1 MLLAP
6 ISNEK
11 FKYEHLIANPQNLEE
26 IKAFFVSKP
35 TGKGLERYLKSM
47 AELEEYSRS
56 NRTYLVRD
64 KETNEIAAYFSLRTG
79 SFTLKEPEQSDD
91 DASKYTVPSVELSN
105 FAVNSAYREK
115 HPEIKRIGEQVFSR
129 FIIPTVNYGA
139 ELFGVQALH
148 IYALPED
155 ELLEHYATFGFSR
168 LPPEM
173 EEYIHKH
180 LKPDYDSKCIFM
192 YQLL

>member
-1 MLLAP
+1 MLLAS
-6 ISNEK
+6 IENEK
-11 FKYEHLIANPQNLEE
+11 FKYEHLIETPQNLDE
-26 IKAFFVSKP
+26 IKSFTVAQP
-35 TGKGLERYLKSM
+35 TGKGLERYLKLM
-47 AELEEYSRS
+47 AEQEEYNGG

-64 KETNEIAAYFSLRTG
+64 KETNEIAAYFSLHTG
-79 SFTLKEPEQSDD
+79 SFTLKEPTQNDD

-115 HPEIKRIGEQVFSR
+115 HPESKKLGEQVFRR
-129 FIIPTVNYGA
+129 FIIPTVKYGA
-139 ELFGVQALH
+139 ELFGIQAIH

-155 ELLEHYATFGFSR
+155 DLINHYSSFGFSR

-173 EEYIHKH
+173 EAYIHEH

-192 YQLL
+192 YQIL

>member
-6 ISNEK
+6 IENEK
-11 FKYEHLIANPQNLEE
+11 FKYEHLIATTQNLEE
-26 IKAFFVSKP
+26 IKSFFVEKE
-35 TGKGLERYLKSM
+35 TGKGLERYLKLM
-47 AELEEYSRS
+47 AEPEEYNGG

-64 KETNEIAAYFSLRTG
+64 KGTNEIAAYFSLRTG
-79 SFTLKEPEQSDD
+79 SFTLKEQGTGDD

-105 FAVNSAYREK
+105 FAVNSAYRAK
-115 HPEIKRIGEQVFSR
+115 YPEIKRLGEQVFRR
-129 FIIPTVNYGA
+129 FIIPTVKYGA
-139 ELFGVQALH
+139 ELFGIQAIH

-155 ELLEHYATFGFSR
+155 ELLEHYGSFGFSR

-173 EEYIHKH
+173 EAYIHAH
-180 LKPDYDSKCIFM
+180 LKPDYDTNCIFM